1 MAKKSIKER
10 LSVGPV
16 ITIIVL
22 ILITMIASTVL
33 SMMEVGV
40 SKSVINNNTLE
51 SSPIITVNNAL
62 SFNGIISIIKNSITN
77 LELLRPLFLLIM
89 SLMAIGIGEASGLFQ
104 VMFKNVKKIN
114 IDFLIFLTLLVGVV
128 SSIIGEYSYIILI
141 PLVAVIYE
149 QAGKKPLLGIYTIF
163 LGITLGY
170 GAGLFYN
177 MDDITMG
184 ISTSAAATATVDS
197 TYVFNP
203 LSNLY

>member
-89 SLMAIGIGEASGLFQ
+89 SLMAIGIGEASGLF
-104 VMFKNVKKIN
+104 
-114 IDFLIFLTLLVGVV
+114 
-128 SSIIGEYSYIILI
+128 
-141 PLVAVIYE
+141 
-149 QAGKKPLLGIYTIF
+149 
-163 LGITLGY
+163 
-170 GAGLFYN
+170 
-177 MDDITMG
+177 
-184 ISTSAAATATVDS
+184 
-197 TYVFNP
+197 
-203 LSNLY
+203 

>member
-170 GAGLFYN
+170 GAGLF
-177 MDDITMG
+177 
-184 ISTSAAATATVDS
+184 
-197 TYVFNP
+197 
-203 LSNLY
+203 

>member
-89 SLMAIGIGEASGLFQ
+89 SLMAIGVGEASGLFQ

-114 IDFLIFLTLLVGVV
+114 RNSKIFLFIFSVLLSYICFSSSSFILLIN
-128 SSIIGEYSYIILI
+128 SSIVICPMSPSFLERIPIVFASCSLSPKII
-141 PLVAVIYE
+141 IY
-149 QAGKKPLLGIYTIF
+149 GIF
-163 LGITLGY
+163 
-170 GAGLFYN
+170 
-177 MDDITMG
+177 
-184 ISTSAAATATVDS
+184 
-197 TYVFNP
+197 
-203 LSNLY
+203 